1 MARSRIIDYHLMQ
14 LHDGNT
20 LKRLDA
26 IEQLRLLGAVEA
38 LETLRHLCE
47 HDSEFTVRSAA
58 QKAGRHLFGLL
69 VGKKDAS

>member
-1 MARSRIIDYHLMQ
+1 MARARIIDYHLIQ

-38 LETLRHLCE
+38 LEILRQLCE
-47 HDSEFTVRSAA
+47 HDSEYSVRLAA

-69 VGKKDAS
+69 VRKQDAS

>member
-38 LETLRHLCE
+38 LDKLRQLCE
-47 HDSEFTVRSAA
+47 TDSDFSVRRAA
-58 QKAGRHLFGLL
+58 QQAGRHLFGLL
-69 VGKKDAS
+69 VSKKDAS